1 MRLRIAVWVA
11 VVLTAGFAGWAGWSY
26 VSTARD
32 GDRAF
37 GEARDDAAQ
46 AGRAQVAI
54 LNTID
59 YRQAGDG
66 FARWLAASTGPLHDE
81 LQRGRSANLDQ
92 IQRAKASAVATVT
105 DAAVTKLDRRAGTA
119 ELLVSVEIRLTPA
132 GGAESTQ
139 RNRYRVNMTRTGD
152 GWKVSTLS
160 AITVSGG

>member
-11 VVLTAGFAGWAGWSY
+11 VVVTAGFAGWAGWSY
-26 VSTARD
+26 VAAARD

-37 GEARDDAAQ
+37 GQARDEAVQ
-46 AGRAQVAI
+46 AGRAQVAV

-59 YRQAGDG
+59 YQRAPDG

-81 LQRGRSANLDQ
+81 LQRGRNANLDQ
-92 IQRAKASAVATVT
+92 IQRAKTTAVATVT
-105 DAAVTKLDRRAGTA
+105 DAAVTRLDERAGTA
-119 ELLVSVEIRLTPA
+119 ELLASVEIRLTPA

-139 RNRYRVNMTRTGD
+139 RNRYRVNMARTGD